1 MNKALKSNRNVELD
15 VLRGIAVVAMIIFH
29 FTFDLS
35 YFGFIPTDTIFR
47 PNWIMFQKLIAG
59 TFIYISGV
67 SLHLCHGSGIRWQ
80 LVKKRIL
87 LIGGAALAISI
98 TTIFTFGEFWIK
110 FGILH
115 CILVCSIISLV
126 LVIRST
132 SFVLIV
138 TIALGLLIIIVERPV
153 DLPVAFQWLIETNF
167 KHYSIDYSPVFPWIF
182 IFVGGILSSKVFAGR
197 SWFFPVCLTFLRS
210 SIFVRMLV
218 FIGQNSLILYLI
230 HQPILIFAI
239 YIFIYLT

>member
-1 MNKALKSNRNVELD
+1 
-15 VLRGIAVVAMIIFH
+15 MIIFH

-47 PNWIMFQKLIAG
+47 PNWIMLQKLIAG
-59 TFIYISGV
+59 TFIFISGV
-67 SLHLCHGSGIRWQ
+67 SLHLCHGSGIRWKH
-80 LVKKRIL
+80 VKKRIL

-98 TTIFTFGEFWIK
+98 ITVFTFGEFWIK

-126 LVIRST
+126 LVTRST
-132 SFVLIV
+132 SFIFIV
-138 TIALGLLIIIVERPV
+138 TIALGLFIIIVERPV

-182 IFVGGILSSKVFAGR
+182 LFVGGILSSKVSADR
-197 SWFFPVCLTFLRS
+197 KLFFPVYLTLFRG
-210 SIFVRMLV
+210 SIFVRILA
-218 FIGQNSLILYLI
+218 FIGQNSLIVYLV
-230 HQPILIFAI
+230 HQPILIIGI
-239 YIFIYLT
+239 YIYVYLT